1 MEKHKTNS
9 QKQLDFQDLM
19 LFRVHEIL
27 LVASDYDAFIL
38 EEDGRLTEQILH
50 EYLGMN
56 LGYAPRVWKTNTA
69 QSALQMLEKEKLNIV
84 IVMMRLA
91 DTDIVSFCKDVKKK
105 YPRKPIILLAF
116 DESELTDLPE
126 NFVHQYIES
135 VFIWTGN
142 SNVFPAIVKQF
153 EDRKNA
159 KRDIL
164 NGDVRAIIFIEDT
177 PRYYSVILPLIY
189 QEITYHTKQLVNKSL
204 NDPQRLLHS
213 RGRPKI
219 LLATDYE
226 KAKYYFNKYQSNILG
241 IISDIRF
248 PRKGKLD
255 PTAGITFSKYIR
267 DKEPYIPIILQS
279 SDLNRKKEAEYFN
292 TLFLHKLSDTLLLD
306 IRKFILKNF
315 GFGDFIF
322 RNKQG
327 RQITKA
333 NSLKSLVNR
342 IKRVPQYTILKHARS
357 NHFSN
362 WLAARGEFELAK
374 LFRPLL
380 VRDFSST
387 EDLRKYLIAQIS
399 KTVENKVESRFSDFN
414 RPSSLPQTNFT
425 RISEGSLGGKARGLA
440 FLQTLITQYN
450 LSDKFPHID
459 IRIPKVFV
467 IGTDEFDCY
476 MKDNN
481 LYEKVSTAKSN
492 KEIKSFFLSAK
503 LSKNLTTL
511 LKSFISQVHYPLAVR
526 SSSILEDSQYQP
538 LAGLY
543 ATFMLPNAHYKDEQ
557 RLNQLIKAIK
567 LVFASTFY
575 SGPKSIMDMT
585 SRRPDEEKMA
595 VLIMELVG
603 EQYDNRFY
611 PTFSGTAQSINY
623 YPVSYMKRDEGVATV
638 ALGFGRTV
646 MEGKKAVRFSPK
658 YPHIIPQFFSVKATF
673 DSSQLSFYALDI
685 DDSIDPL
692 QKGEKGNLSTYSLDV
707 AEHDGTLKHLG
718 SVISA
723 EDDIIRDSLS
733 YPGARVVTFT
743 PLLKWNTICLPEIMT
758 TLLSLGKNAL
768 GTPIELEFAVNIP
781 ADKKL
786 KPEFCLLQ
794 IRPMGIIGQEI
805 QSTDELFLEQTDT
818 ICRSSVALG
827 NGIIDGICDIIFV
840 DPKTFDASKTI
851 EIAQEIGLL
860 NSLINKGTRYLL
872 VGPGRWGTADPL
884 LGIPTTWQQI
894 SKAGVIAEIGLDSF
908 PVDPSFGSHFF
919 QNITSLRI
927 GYFTINHKQISDMI
941 DIDWIESLTLK
952 KKMEFS
958 SWYHLDYPLNI
969 QINGISGVGV
979 ISKPTLP
986 KKDIMDEQESSGI

>member
-1 MEKHKTNS
+1 MENHNTDYKKL
-9 QKQLDFQDLM
+9 LDFQDLM

-56 LGYAPRVWKTNTA
+56 FSYAPRVWKTNTA
-69 QSALQMLEKEKLNIV
+69 QSALRMLEKEKLDIV
-84 IVMMRLA
+84 IVMMRLT
-91 DTDIVSFCKDVKKK
+91 DTDIVSFCQNVKKK

-126 NFVHQYIES
+126 NFVHQCIDG

-142 SNVFPAIVKQF
+142 SNVFPAIMKQF

-204 NDPQRLLHS
+204 NDSQRLLHL

-226 KAKYYFNKYQSNILG
+226 KAKYYFNKYQTNILG

-248 PRKGKLD
+248 PRKGELD
-255 PTAGITFSKYIR
+255 PTAGIKFTQYIR
-267 DKEPYIPIILQS
+267 NKEPYIPIILQS
-279 SDLNRKKEAEYFN
+279 SDLNRKKEAEYVDAS
-292 TLFLHKLSDTLLLD
+292 FLHKLSDSLLLD
-306 IRKFILKNF
+306 IRNFILKNF

-327 RQITKA
+327 KQITKA
-333 NSLKSLVNR
+333 NSVKSLVDR
-342 IKRVPQYTILKHARS
+342 IGKVPQYAILKHARS

-374 LFRPLL
+374 LIRPLL
-380 VRDFSST
+380 VRDFTSAD
-387 EDLRKYLIAQIS
+387 DLRKYLITLIS
-399 KTVENKVESRFSDFN
+399 KTVEHQVKVRFSDFN
-414 RPSSLPQTNFT
+414 RPSSLPQTNFI
-425 RISEGSLGGKARGLA
+425 RISSGSLGGKARGLA
-440 FLQTLITQYN
+440 FLHTLLTRHN
-450 LSDKFPHID
+450 LADKFPDID
-459 IRIPKVFV
+459 IRVPKVMV
-467 IGTDEFDCY
+467 IGTDEFDFY

-481 LYEKVSTAKSN
+481 LYDKVLIAKSN
-492 KEIKSFFLSAK
+492 KEINSLFLSAR
-503 LSKNLTTL
+503 LSKNLTAL
-511 LKSFISQVHYPLAVR
+511 LNSFISQVHYPLAVR

-543 ATFMLPNAHYKDEQ
+543 ATFMLPNTHDEDEE
-557 RLNQLIKAIK
+557 RLKQLIKAIK

-575 SGPKSIMDMT
+575 SGPKSIMDVT
-585 SRRPDEEKMA
+585 IHRHDEEKMA

-603 EQYDNRFY
+603 ERHDKRFY

-658 YPHIIPQFFSVKATF
+658 YPRIIPQFYSVKATF

-685 DDSIDPL
+685 DSNNEPL
-692 QKGEKGNLSTYSLDV
+692 QKGENENLTTYSLEV
-707 AEHDGTLKHLG
+707 AEQDGTLKHLG
-718 SVISA
+718 SVIST
-723 EDDIIRDSLS
+723 ENDIIRDSLS
-733 YPGARVVTFT
+733 YSGTRVVTFT
-743 PLLKWNTICLPEIMT
+743 PVLKWNTIPLSEILT
-758 TLLSLGKNAL
+758 TLLTIGKNAL
-768 GTPIELEFAVNIP
+768 GTPVEIEFAVNIP
-781 ADKKL
+781 TDKNL

-794 IRPMGIIGQEI
+794 IRPMGIIGPEI
-805 QSTDELFLEQTDT
+805 RRVDEISPPLTDT

-827 NGIIDGICDIIFV
+827 NGNIEGICDIILV
-840 DPKTFDASKTI
+840 NLQTFDSSRTI
-851 EIAQEIGLL
+851 DIAQEIGLL
-860 NSLINKGTRYLL
+860 NSMINKSARYLL
-872 VGPGRWGTADPL
+872 IGPGRWGTADPL

-894 SKAGVIAEIGLDSF
+894 SKAGVIAEIGMDSF

-927 GYFTINHKQISDMI
+927 GYFTIDHKRTSDMI

-952 KKMEFS
+952 KKLKFS
-958 SWYHLDYPLNI
+958 SWYHLEYPLNI
-969 QINGISGVGV
+969 QLNGISGIG
-979 ISKPTLP
+979 IINKPNLP
-986 KKDIMDEQESSGI
+986 EEDVMDEQESSGI